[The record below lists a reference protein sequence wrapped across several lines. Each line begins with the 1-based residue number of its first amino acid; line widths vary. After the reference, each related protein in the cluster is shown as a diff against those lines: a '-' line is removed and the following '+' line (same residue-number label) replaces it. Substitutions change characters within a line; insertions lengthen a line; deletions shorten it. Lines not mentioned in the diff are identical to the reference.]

1 MEPLG
6 RNPIEPGQLRN
17 AAFAVAGR
25 TIQRYRFIRRSQD
38 EALAYKGDTR
48 RFRGEYANAFRWL
61 LMSQLFVTN
70 SIFLAVGVHWLTY
83 DPVTLRIFIG
93 ATIGE
98 IVALMTIVVRHL
110 FPLYQ

>member
-6 RNPIEPGQLRN
+6 RNPVGPGQLRN

-25 TIQRYRFIRRSQD
+25 AIRPYSVARRLQE

-48 RFRGEYANAFRWL
+48 RFRGEYAKAFRWL
-61 LMSQLFVTN
+61 LTGQLLLTN
-70 SIFLAVGVHWLTY
+70 SIFLAVGIHWLAY

-98 IVALMTIVVRHL
+98 IVALVMIVVRHL
-110 FPLYQ
+110 FPLQ